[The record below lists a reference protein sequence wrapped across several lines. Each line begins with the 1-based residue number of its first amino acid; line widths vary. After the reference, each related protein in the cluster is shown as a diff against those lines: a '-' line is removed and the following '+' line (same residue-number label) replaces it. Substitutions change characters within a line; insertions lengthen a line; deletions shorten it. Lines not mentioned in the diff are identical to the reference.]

1 MASAPTSRGASHAWN
16 HLTISTLERSKAMVT
31 ATIRISP
38 NTICCANTLMPTK
51 VMPTR
56 ATDTSKAPTRV
67 RAMPPEPPVSAV
79 PPTITAAMTGSRKWS
94 ASVGEPL
101 PRRPAITTPAS
112 PAKNDEVANTRH
124 LVTGTRRPDAI
135 AAGSPAPMAS
145 VCRPKTV
152 ERCRNRQNANTAMP
166 SKISCGTPNEVP
178 VVQPSDALRISWPTP
193 RGRVRES
200 VSAAADAIPP
210 IASVAMKEGMRSA
223 VWMMPLN
230 RPTPNDAASAT
241 TAASAPWRGSSS
253 ATITLESDATACNDR
268 SMLPINT
275 TKVVPAAMMN
285 KVELSASKPSCVD
298 GAKKPGCAISI
309 SRYSATRAMKG
320 AFPPSFALSEV
331 FRSDM
336 STSDHVFYDFDLRG
350 LVPDFA
356 GQDRLHPAIAH
367 HHHPVAE
374 AEDFFE
380 RIAGQHHG
388 NALCGQLA
396 DELIDLLFGADIEP
410 ACRMVEHQ
418 NPAAREAPFRQHHFL
433 LIAARQVAAGGVGAW
448 RLDMQA
454 MNPFVGHR
462 AFAGLVYHA
471 AATDC
476 AQTRQRQVLRHAH
489 LRHQSFH
496 LALARHIPDAQRD
509 GMMCLRPK
517 TGRPHADLAGVE
529 SFESRDHPAQLF
541 AARPDHPRHTEH
553 LPPASSLSIPPTPR
567 HTSSR
572 PDPTPPATPN
582 TSPPC
587 TSNDTSLN
595 AWPSQAWRTDRATS
609 LRQGFCRLS
618 RYYSPCW
625 ERPTINSRS
634 CAAEASA
641 TGMSATT
648 LPSFI
653 TYTRSLSDN
662 SSSSRC
668 DTNTKDAR
676 DLSSATSR
684 NRIFISAA
692 SSMEVGSSSKMIGV
706 PWLAS
711 ESARASSTIW
721 RWPNDR
727 SSHRVSG
734 SMSRCT
740 VASSLRAARSSLLQF
755 KRPRATKSFSRPRNR
770 FSATVRVGRIDC
782 SW

>member
-1 MASAPTSRGASHAWN
+1 MRARRSASPSFCTKRLRAGRRSSRARTFSRADVLPAPIPSRRCRGVLIPCPHRSRRRSADSAEWSANEAVHGRSGMASAPTSRGASHAWN

-56 ATDTSKAPTRV
+56 APYTSKAPTSV
-67 RAMPPEPPVSAV
+67 RARPPEPPVSAG
-79 PPTITAAMTGSRKWS
+79 PPPITAAMTGSRNWS

-101 PRRPAITTPAS
+101 PRRPALTTPAS
-112 PAKNDEVANTRH
+112 PAKNDEVANTRL
-124 LVTGTRRPDAI
+124 LVSGTRRPDAI

-178 VVQPSDALRISWPTP
+178 VVQPSDALRISWPIP
-193 RGRVRES
+193 MERAPEGVR
-200 VSAAADAIPP
+200 APADAIPP
-210 IASVAMKEGMRSA
+210 TASVAMKEGMRSA

-553 LPPASSLSIPPTPR
+553 LAAMHLER
-567 HTSSR
+567 H
-572 PDPTPPATPN
+572 
-582 TSPPC
+582 
-587 TSNDTSLN
+587 L
-595 AWPSQAWRTDRATS
+595 
-609 LRQGFCRLS
+609 L
-618 RYYSPCW
+618 
-625 ERPTINSRS
+625 ERMAKP
-634 CAAEASA
+634 
-641 TGMSATT
+641 GM
-648 LPSFI
+648 
-653 TYTRSLSDN
+653 
-662 SSSSRC
+662 
-668 DTNTKDAR
+668 
-676 DLSSATSR
+676 
-684 NRIFISAA
+684 
-692 SSMEVGSSSKMIGV
+692 G
-706 PWLAS
+706 
-711 ESARASSTIW
+711 
-721 RWPNDR
+721 
-727 SSHRVSG
+727 H
-734 SMSRCT
+734 
-740 VASSLRAARSSLLQF
+740 
-755 KRPRATKSFSRPRNR
+755 
-770 FSATVRVGRIDC
+770 
-782 SW
+782 

>member
-1 MASAPTSRGASHAWN
+1 MASAPTSRGASHTWN
-16 HLTISTLERSKAMVT
+16 HLTISTLERSKAMLT

-56 ATDTSKAPTRV
+56 ATDTSKAPTSV

-79 PPTITAAMTGSRKWS
+79 PPTITPPMTGSRTWS

-112 PAKNDEVANTRH
+112 PAKNDEVANTRHLVTGTRRPDAIADGSPAPASQGKNDEVTNPRH

-178 VVQPSDALRISWPTP
+178 VVQPSDALRISWPIP
-193 RGRVRES
+193 MERVPES

-210 IASVAMKEGMRSA
+210 TASVAMKEGMRSA
-223 VWMMPLN
+223 VGMMPLN

-268 SMLPINT
+268 SMMPINT

-388 NALCGQLA
+388 NALCGHLA

-454 MNPFVGHR
+454 MNPFVGNR

-553 LPPASSLSIPPTPR
+553 LAAMHLER
-567 HTSSR
+567 H
-572 PDPTPPATPN
+572 
-582 TSPPC
+582 
-587 TSNDTSLN
+587 L
-595 AWPSQAWRTDRATS
+595 
-609 LRQGFCRLS
+609 L
-618 RYYSPCW
+618 
-625 ERPTINSRS
+625 ERMAKP
-634 CAAEASA
+634 
-641 TGMSATT
+641 GM
-648 LPSFI
+648 
-653 TYTRSLSDN
+653 
-662 SSSSRC
+662 
-668 DTNTKDAR
+668 
-676 DLSSATSR
+676 
-684 NRIFISAA
+684 
-692 SSMEVGSSSKMIGV
+692 G
-706 PWLAS
+706 
-711 ESARASSTIW
+711 
-721 RWPNDR
+721 
-727 SSHRVSG
+727 H
-734 SMSRCT
+734 
-740 VASSLRAARSSLLQF
+740 
-755 KRPRATKSFSRPRNR
+755 
-770 FSATVRVGRIDC
+770 
-782 SW
+782 